1 MWEWGHPH
9 STYAQK
15 SPKLP
20 RHPSALVCNRTHL
33 RLKAGLHFSI
43 HNNKWQRN
51 SFFGTRKRKVLKFCG
66 PKKSFLRTYATLNL
80 PPGPLYAIVRIWL
93 EPFLPPLCVRTVWM
107 IPIPFFKI
115 FPFGS
120 IMVGPP
126 GNTGY
131 EKIYHAMTFKKL
143 PSMLFHK
150 ALLKCF
156 ICSTVG
162 ILYSP
167 WCNNSCR
174 AYQKLGQGDFYSFDQ
189 EKVPFLLI
197 HLLPT
202 CKKCNHKKSHV
213 YLKSCL

>member
-1 MWEWGHPH
+1 MVSIYSLRPVYTFLYTIIFKILWSKKKFSVHVRNLEP
-9 STYAQK
+9 
-15 SPKLP
+15 SPRP
-20 RHPSALVCNRTHL
+20 LVRNRTHL
-33 RLKAGLHFSI
+33 AWTLPSPF
-43 HNNKWQRN
+43 
-51 SFFGTRKRKVLKFCG
+51 VC
-66 PKKSFLRTYATLNL
+66 TYYMDDPN
-80 PPGPLYAIVRIWL
+80 
-93 EPFLPPLCVRTVWM
+93 
-107 IPIPFFKI
+107 PIFQI

-202 CKKCNHKKSHV
+202 CKKCNNKKSHV